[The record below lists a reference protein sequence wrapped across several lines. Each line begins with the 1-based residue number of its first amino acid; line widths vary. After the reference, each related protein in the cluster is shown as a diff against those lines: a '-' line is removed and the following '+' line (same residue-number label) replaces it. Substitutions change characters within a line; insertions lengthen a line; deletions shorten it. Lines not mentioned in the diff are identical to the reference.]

1 VHVATS
7 SFGAFEQPAID
18 AVRQWV
24 FAPGTLNGQAV
35 DTIFELTVRFQVK

>member
-1 VHVATS
+1 V
-7 SFGAFEQPAID
+7 Q
-18 AVRQWV
+18 QWL